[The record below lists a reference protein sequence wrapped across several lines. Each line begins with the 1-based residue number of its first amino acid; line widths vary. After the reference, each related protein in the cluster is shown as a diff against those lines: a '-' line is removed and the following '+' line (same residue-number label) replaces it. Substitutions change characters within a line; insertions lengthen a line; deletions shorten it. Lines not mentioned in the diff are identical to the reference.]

1 MSTESEPSTKVQRAS
16 LSAMALVTFF
26 FLVSCAGMAFLVQ
39 TLFQLGTGWIPYLKR
54 TLPTLTVSASGVLW
68 FLFCLALF
76 VTGLHLACRGVYRG
90 KQETAAA
97 EENRSWQLRWSFS
110 LVALLLVL
118 VTSGI
123 CLIGVS
129 HQLWWMATGK
139 DRLLYQG
146 GRTAMRRS
154 VSKNNLRQIGL
165 GLHLYEDAHDRL
177 PDGGTF
183 SETGQPQHGW
193 VAQLLPFMDQ
203 EDLYQQIDFHQPWT
217 DEVNRKPYETRLPM
231 LVSPGTMSDFIQ
243 QEVPRADNDRY
254 PPAHY
259 AANSRVLG
267 INSRMSLRDI
277 TDGTSNTI
285 FAGEVREGIRAWGS
299 PLNYRDPARGINQQP
314 DSFGSHFIVD
324 NITGAQMLFGDGSVR
339 FVSDDIDP
347 EVLKRLSTP
356 AGAEVTCEDWME
368 GKPVTG
374 RQNRHD

>member
-97 EENRSWQLRWSFS
+97 EENRDWQLRWSFS

-139 DRLLYQG
+139 DKLVYQG
-146 GRTAMRRS
+146 GMTGMRRS
-154 VSKNNLRQIGL
+154 TSRNILKQIGL
-165 GLHLYEDAHDRL
+165 AMHNYHDEHHQF
-177 PDGGTF
+177 PSGGIID
-183 SETGQPQHGW
+183 STGQPQHGW
-193 VAQLLPFMDQ
+193 AARLLPYLDQ
-203 EDLYQQIDFHQPWT
+203 QDLYQQIDFTQPWT
-217 DEVNRKPYETRLPM
+217 SEENRQPYETRLY
-231 LVSPGTMSDFIQ
+231 VFHNPGLDYDFDPLEEYQSDR
-243 QEVPRADNDRY
+243 PGY
-254 PPAHY
+254 KPAHY
-259 AANSRVLG
+259 AVNQRLLG
-267 INSRMSLRDI
+267 INSSLRLRDI
-277 TDGTSNTI
+277 KDGTSYTI
-285 FAGEVREGIRAWGS
+285 LGGEVKAGIRAWGD
-299 PLNYRDPARGINQQP
+299 PLNFRDPARGINQGP
-314 DSFGSHFIVD
+314 DTFGGPYGR
-324 NITGAQMLFGDGSVR
+324 GAQVLLSDGSVR
-339 FVSDDIDP
+339 HVSENIDP
-347 EVLKRLSTP
+347 TILKALSTP
-356 AGAEVTCEDWME
+356 AGGEANSDDWDQR
-368 GKPVTG
+368 KPVTG